1 MTISRWIAGTAL
13 ALAAIP
19 VTAAPTGQISAQRLS
34 DVDKFISSDA
44 FEGRGPAT
52 RAETKTIDY
61 IAAQYKAIGLKPGGD
76 TANGQRSWFQNV
88 PLLKSDIAG
97 APQFALNLGNGQTI
111 QLSQGDQIA
120 LKAPLNGQSA
130 INLANTPLLF
140 VGYGVSAPER
150 NWDDFKGQDVHG
162 KLLVVLIN
170 DPDFEAGGDG
180 DFGGKAMTY
189 YGRWTYKYEEAARR
203 GAAGVLIVHETD
215 PASYGW
221 NTVKNSNT
229 NTQFDIVRQDPA
241 AEHTAFESWI
251 QRPLAEQIFAASG
264 LNFDQAKAAAKL
276 RNFQPIALKATLTAN
291 AQANVATI
299 ISHNVVGY
307 LPGTKYP
314 DETIIYSAHWDHL
327 GIGKPDDR
335 GDTIYNG
342 ALDNATGIAQLLEQ
356 ARAFA
361 REPRTDR
368 SVVFLAVT
376 AEEKGL
382 LGSEYYAQNPLFPA
396 SKTVGVINTD
406 GGQIWGPAKNFTISG
421 NAKLG
426 LLDDL
431 IAEGKKQGRY
441 YSPDPHPEA
450 GHFYRSDHFSF
461 AKVGVPAISFGDG
474 NDLVNGGIARGEAL
488 GKEYVTKHYHQPSDE
503 WSPSWDFTGMVQ
515 DVQLMHNLGRDLA
528 NSRDWPDW
536 SPDSEFR
543 AIRDRTAGRSRR
555 DALRRRP
562 KLRGRRKESAVERNA
577 RARPS
582 RSSGRA
588 GRALDASLVRCRS

>member
-1 MTISRWIAGTAL
+1 MIKFRWLAASAL
-13 ALAAIP
+13 ALTTVPLAAAS
-19 VTAAPTGQISAQRLS
+19 TSQISAQRLS
-34 DVDKFISSDA
+34 DVDKFISSDS

-61 IAAQYKAIGLKPGGD
+61 IAGQMKAIGLQPGGD
-76 TANGQRSWFQNV
+76 RVNGRRGWFQNV

-97 APQFALNLGNGQTI
+97 APQLSLNLGNGQTMA
-111 QLSQGDQIA
+111 LTQGNEIA
-120 LKAPLNGQSA
+120 ARAPLNGQA
-130 INLANTPLLF
+130 AVNLANVPLVF

-150 NWDDFKGQDVHG
+150 NWDDFKGQDVKG

-170 DPDFEAGGDG
+170 DPDFQGGEG

-203 GAAGVLIVHETD
+203 GAAGMLIVHETD

-241 AEHTAFESWI
+241 ASHTPFETWI
-251 QRPLAEQIFAASG
+251 QLPLAEQIFTASG
-264 LNFDQAKAAAKL
+264 LNFAQAKEAAKH
-276 RNFQPIALKATLTAN
+276 RNFQPIALKATLSAN
-291 AQANVATI
+291 YQAQVATI
-299 ISHNVVGY
+299 TSHNVVGY
-307 LPGTKYP
+307 LPGKKYP
-314 DETIIYSAHWDHL
+314 DETVIYSAHWDHL

-342 ALDNATGIAQLLEQ
+342 ELDNATGISQILEQ

-382 LGSEYYAQNPLFPA
+382 LGSEYYAQNPIFPIA
-396 SKTVGVINTD
+396 KTAGVLNTD
-406 GGQIWGPAKNFTISG
+406 GGQLWGPAKNFTISG

-426 LLDDL
+426 LLDML

-441 YSPDPHPEA
+441 YSADPHPEA

-461 AKVGVPAISFGDG
+461 AKVGVPAISFGEG
-474 NDLVNGGIARGEAL
+474 IDLVNGGVARGEAL
-488 GKEYVTKHYHQPSDE
+488 GKEYVDKHYHQPSDE
-503 WSPSWDFTGMVQ
+503 YHEEMDFTGDAV
-515 DVQLMHNLGRDLA
+515 LARFGFALGWEA
-528 NSRDWPDW
+528 
-536 SPDSEFR
+536 
-543 AIRDRTAGRSRR
+543 AHM
-555 DALRRRP
+555 P
-562 KLRGRRKESAVERNA
+562 KLVGWKKGDEFEAA
-577 RARPS
+577 RIK
-582 RSSGRA
+582 
-588 GRALDASLVRCRS
+588 SLSD

>member
-1 MTISRWIAGTAL
+1 MKKFRRFAGAAMAL
-13 ALAAIP
+13 VAIP
-19 VTAAPTGQISAQRLS
+19 VAAAPTRGISAQRMS

-52 RAETKTIDY
+52 RAETKTINY
-61 IAAQYKAIGLKPGGD
+61 IADQMKQIGLQPAGD
-76 TANGQRSWFQNV
+76 VVNGQRSWFQSV
-88 PLLKSDIAG
+88 PLLKSEFPT
-97 APQFALNLGNGQTI
+97 APQFTLNLGNGQSLNLT
-111 QLSQGDQIA
+111 QGSEIA
-120 LKAPLNGQSA
+120 LKAPLNGQSS

-150 NWDDFKGQDVHG
+150 NWDDFKGQDVRG

-170 DPDFEAGGDG
+170 DPDFEGGEG

-229 NTQFDIVRQDPA
+229 NTQFDIVRQNPA
-241 AEHTAFESWI
+241 GSHTGFESWI

-276 RNFQPIALKATLTAN
+276 KNFQPIPLKATLTATGQ
-291 AQANVATI
+291 AQVATI
-299 ISHNVVGY
+299 TSHNVVGY
-307 LPGTKYP
+307 LPGKKYP
-314 DETIIYSAHWDHL
+314 DETVIYSAHWDHL
-327 GIGKPDDR
+327 GIGRPDDR

-342 ALDNATGIAQLLEQ
+342 ALDNATGIAQILEE

-396 SKTVGVINTD
+396 AKTAGVINTD
-406 GGQIWGPAKNFTISG
+406 GGAIYGPAKNFTISG
-421 NAKLG
+421 NAKLD
-426 LLDDL
+426 LLDML

-450 GHFYRSDHFSF
+450 GSFYRSDHFSF

-474 NDLVNGGIARGEAL
+474 NDLVNGGVARGEAL
-488 GKEYVTKHYHQPSDE
+488 GKEYIEKHYHQPSDE
-503 WSPSWDFTGMVQ
+503 WSTAWDFTGMAE

-528 NSRDWPDW
+528 NSRTWPNW
-536 SPDSEFR
+536 STDSEFR
-543 AIRDRTAGRSRR
+543 GTRDQSAGE
-555 DALRRRP
+555 RP
-562 KLRGRRKESAVERNA
+562 GGATPAAAPAPAPAKGERG
-577 RARPS
+577 
-582 RSSGRA
+582 
-588 GRALDASLVRCRS
+588 

>member
-1 MTISRWIAGTAL
+1 MKTSHLLVATAL
-13 ALAAIP
+13 ALAVPAF
-19 VTAAPTGQISAQRLS
+19 AAPTGGFSPQRLS
-34 DVDKFISSDA
+34 DIDKTISSDA

-52 RAETKTIDY
+52 RAETKTINY
-61 IAAQYKAIGLKPGGD
+61 IADQFSAVGLKPAGD
-76 TANGQRSWFQNV
+76 TMDGKRGWFQAV
-88 PLLKSDIAG
+88 PLLKSDLVG
-97 APQFALNLGNGQTI
+97 TPQFALNLGNGQTL
-111 QLSQGDQIA
+111 QLTQGNEIA
-120 LKAPLNGQSA
+120 VHAPLNGAKA
-130 INLANTPLLF
+130 IDLANAPLLF

-150 NWDDFKGQDVHG
+150 NWDDFKGVDVHG
-162 KLLVVLIN
+162 KLIVVLIN
-170 DPDFEAGGDG
+170 DPDFEGGEG

-229 NTQFDIVRQDPA
+229 NTQFDIVRQNPA
-241 AEHTAFESWI
+241 ASHPLVESWI
-251 QRPLAEQIFAASG
+251 QRGLAEQIFAASG
-264 LNFDQAKAAAKL
+264 LNFDQVKAAA
-276 RNFQPIALKATLTAN
+276 RTRAFQPIPLKATLTAN
-291 AQANVATI
+291 APAEVSTI
-299 ISHNVVGY
+299 TSHNVVGY
-307 LPGTKYP
+307 LPGKKYP
-314 DETIIYSAHWDHL
+314 DETVIYSAHWDHL

-342 ALDNATGIAQLLEQ
+342 ALDNATGIAQLIEQ

-396 SKTVGVINTD
+396 ARTAGVINTD
-406 GGQIWGPAKNFTISG
+406 GGQLWGRARNFTISG
-421 NAKLG
+421 NARLG
-426 LLDDL
+426 LLDML

-474 NDLVNGGIARGEAL
+474 NDLVNGGVARGEAL
-488 GKEYVTKHYHQPSDE
+488 QKEYVEKHYHQPSDE
-503 WSPSWDFTGMVQ
+503 WSTAWDFTGMAE
-515 DVQLMHNLGRDLA
+515 DDQLLHNLGRDLA
-528 NSRDWPDW
+528 NSRAWPNW
-536 SPDSEFR
+536 NPDSEFR
-543 AIRDRTAGRSRR
+543 AIRDKSAGDRGVG
-555 DALRRRP
+555 APAATPP
-562 KLRGRRKESAVERNA
+562 KKGERG
-577 RARPS
+577 
-582 RSSGRA
+582 
-588 GRALDASLVRCRS
+588 